1 MNRANLGGANLS
13 SANLSRADLRRVDF
27 SEVDLKTPNVTK
39 TRFGYNKGIS
49 QIMRQ
54 DLEERGAI
62 FEDSPNKPTYASQR
76 R

>member
-1 MNRANLGGANLS
+1 MNRANLSGANLS

>member
-1 MNRANLGGANLS
+1 LVKYYGNWTHSVLS
-13 SANLSRADLRRVDF
+13 NADLRHIDF
-27 SEVDLKTPNVTK
+27 SQVDLKTPNVTK